1 MGHTRLGTLPKT
13 RKWREVIACFAAN
26 AEVPVIAAATVKAAE
41 DSLQLIK
48 NDLGFNEAAWLMSQ
62 IAVAGTTDNPLEY
75 LQNQGVH
82 VQEPSVLGLI
92 TAVGNALDAKIH
104 EHQAITTQ
112 AEIAGNALT
121 SAIVKTLEPRMQ
133 QKDLFDMGRNEAEDA
148 LKKLG
153 TASAFD
159 HLSQEF
165 FSDMTNQSLGFF
177 ISKESAA
184 HIGEG
189 QRFATANQEQQFTD
203 AVTEHTHECS
213 KVTEGYGGG
222 WFGKHHFQQQEGGVT
237 PETVHGF
244 ASFGME
250 KMIGELKRGGETDN
264 AG

>member
-13 RKWREVIACFAAN
+13 LKWREVIACFAAN

-48 NDLGFNEAAWLMSQ
+48 NDLGFTEAAWLMSQ
-62 IAVAGTTDNPLEY
+62 LAVAGTTDNPLEY

-104 EHQAITTQ
+104 EHRAVSTQ

-121 SAIVKTLEPRMQ
+121 SALVKTLEPRMQ
-133 QKDLFDMGRNEAEDA
+133 QKDLFDMGRNEAEA
-148 LKKLG
+148 AIKKLG
-153 TASAFD
+153 TTSAFD
-159 HLSQEF
+159 HLSREF

-213 KVTEGYGGG
+213 KVTEKYSGD
-222 WFGKHHFQQQEGGVT
+222 WLGKHHFQQQEGGVT
-237 PETVHGF
+237 PETVHNF
-244 ASFGME
+244 AAFGME
-250 KMIGELKRGGETDN
+250 KMIGELKRGGEGDH